1 MRAAERP
8 APLSA
13 VFVVVPMAL
22 AIAFTIATVHLFA
35 PAPRPVAA
43 PHGQACACGTTT
55 TTTTAPTAAGASRLY
70 RSVVALA
77 AASFLVNAADL
88 AQRHVPPRRRRAVSK
103 KAPSRATR
111 LTMGVAVG
119 AGLAVPVWLAYRA
132 LRPPSDDG
140 DDGRD
145 PRRYSWA
152 AGERRRQRDRR
163 RSPVEPPSTG
173 GGRRLRS
180 RRRPGCD
187 PERPKQEQVIDDG
200 QAAAASAAV
209 LTEATARRRLLGART
224 VADALAVMGACRAQT
239 PTITYLAWYEAHV
252 EFAALHNMLVDY
264 VGLGDDLRLT
274 PALVGEARRRVVNVV
289 TARVGRKNN
298 GASVERDPAHEL
310 FTAYVARARSKRW
323 S

>member
-13 VFVVVPMAL
+13 LFVVVPMAL
-22 AIAFTIATVHLFA
+22 AIAFTIAT
-35 PAPRPVAA
+35 
-43 PHGQACACGTTT
+43 
-55 TTTTAPTAAGASRLY
+55 
-70 RSVVALA
+70 
-77 AASFLVNAADL
+77 
-88 AQRHVPPRRRRAVSK
+88 
-103 KAPSRATR
+103 
-111 LTMGVAVG
+111 
-119 AGLAVPVWLAYRA
+119 
-132 LRPPSDDG
+132 
-140 DDGRD
+140 
-145 PRRYSWA
+145 
-152 AGERRRQRDRR
+152 
-163 RSPVEPPSTG
+163 
-173 GGRRLRS
+173 
-180 RRRPGCD
+180 
-187 PERPKQEQVIDDG
+187 
-200 QAAAASAAV
+200 
-209 LTEATARRRLLGART
+209 
-224 VADALAVMGACRAQT
+224 T